1 MRLNQYLKILAPYG
15 LLSAPILL
23 WLLMPG
29 KEIEG
34 IFGHVVLEAAVVYL
48 GFGACALVMGKRH
61 PGSAALLG
69 GLLLLAFVQVEH
81 DPLPGEGNLRMA
93 HMHLADST
101 APAGQIAAE
110 ATSLGLDFLSLSDPI
125 AIGSGSA
132 RMDELACALQDKFP
146 YTFHCFNDQDSGVAV
161 FSRYPLE
168 ALAVEWWGER
178 PHISG
183 RVGHPGGSVAF
194 VAGGGPDSI
203 KTGNRM
209 ESIAHHIE
217 NQGGPRILLDAFAEL
232 PTGATLSE
240 FKRQSSLRDGR
251 TAWTDVHPE
260 MVELIPDSVDYILHS
275 PEIRCLDFQT
285 YETGVLRGV
294 VGTFSI
300 PPSLPPRNTTAPAAG
315 PIEIDP
321 IEIDPIEIGS

>member
-1 MRLNQYLKILAPYG
+1 MRPNRFLKLLAPYG

-29 KEIEG
+29 RAMEG
-34 IFGHVVLEAAVVYL
+34 MFGHVVLEAAVAYL
-48 GFGACALVMGKRH
+48 GFGACALMMGKRH

-93 HMHLADST
+93 HMHLSDTT
-101 APAGQIAAE
+101 APAERIAAD
-110 ATSLGLDFLSLSDPI
+110 ATALGLDFLSLSNPTV
-125 AIGSGSA
+125 IGSGGA
-132 RMDELACALQDKFP
+132 RMDDLACALQDKFP

-168 ALAVEWWGER
+168 ALAVEWWNEQ

-183 RVGHPGGSVAF
+183 RMDHPEGSVAF
-194 VAGGGPDSI
+194 VAGGGPDSAQ
-203 KTGNRM
+203 TSSRM
-209 ESIAHHIE
+209 HAIAQHIE
-217 NQGGPRILLDAFAEL
+217 EQGGPRILLDAFSEL
-232 PTGATLSE
+232 PTGGTLTE

-260 MVELIPDSVDYILHS
+260 LVELTPDSVDYILHS
-275 PEIRCLDFQT
+275 AEIRCLDFQT
-285 YETGVLRGV
+285 FDRGVLRGV
-294 VGTFSI
+294 VGTFSL
-300 PPSLPPRNTTAPAAG
+300 PQSLPERNSDSPG
-315 PIEIDP
+315 VDP
-321 IEIDPIEIGS
+321 TPIGS

>member
-1 MRLNQYLKILAPYG
+1 MRPDRILKLLAPYG

-23 WLLMPG
+23 WLLLPG
-29 KEIEG
+29 QEMEG
-34 IFGHVVLEAAVVYL
+34 IFGQVVLEAAVAYL

-81 DPLPGEGNLRMA
+81 DPLPGESSLRMA

-101 APAGQIAAE
+101 APADQIAAD
-110 ATSLGLDFLSLSDPI
+110 ATALGLDFLSLSD
-125 AIGSGSA
+125 SGAA
-132 RMDELACALQDKFP
+132 RMDELACVLQDKYP
-146 YTFHCFNDQDSGVAV
+146 YTFHSFNEQDSGVAV

-183 RVGHPGGSVAF
+183 RVGHPGGSISF
-194 VAGGGPDSI
+194 VAGGGPDSAQ
-203 KTGNRM
+203 TSSRM
-209 ESIAHHIE
+209 QSIAHHIE
-217 NQGGPRILLDAFAEL
+217 GQGGPRILLDAFTEL
-232 PTGATLSE
+232 PTGATIAE

-260 MVELIPDSVDYILHS
+260 LVELSPDSVDYILHS
-275 PEIRCLDFQT
+275 PEIRCLDFHT
-285 YETGVLRGV
+285 LDRGVLRGV
-294 VGTFSI
+294 VGTFSL
-300 PPSLPPRNTTAPAAG
+300 PASLPKKDLTVPGAVPVV
-315 PIEIDP
+315 
-321 IEIDPIEIGS
+321 IGS